1 MSFEKF
7 LKDKW
12 LFCITQSI
20 MIVFIGTLLSVFKMN
35 LYGIVF
41 LITAM
46 LLLDIV
52 VLLVEYIQKKVYYKK
67 LLDTLQ
73 GLDKKRLISEMMERP
88 EFEEGKLW
96 WEVLQLA
103 TKSMNDEVSLYRL
116 LQEEHKTYIEAW
128 IHEIKTPIACMELMC
143 ENHRNDLTKNMLV
156 ETRKIEGF
164 VEQALFYARS
174 TSVEKDY
181 VLREVS
187 LEALVRNAIKK
198 EARQMIEHKV
208 QVQLGNMDYQVLAD
222 PKWVEFMLSQIL
234 SNSLKYKGENLR
246 LKCEAEDYQ
255 AQVILSIEDNGVGI
269 PDKDI
274 GRVFDK
280 GFTGENGRR
289 YAKSTGIGL
298 YLCKKLCK
306 KMHLGIRLESKEGE
320 GTKVFIIFPKDKRIF
335 FES

>member
-1 MSFEKF
+1 
-7 LKDKW
+7 
-12 LFCITQSI
+12 
-20 MIVFIGTLLSVFKMN
+20 
-35 LYGIVF
+35 
-41 LITAM
+41 
-46 LLLDIV
+46 
-52 VLLVEYIQKKVYYKK
+52 
-67 LLDTLQ
+67 
-73 GLDKKRLISEMMERP
+73 
-88 EFEEGKLW
+88 
-96 WEVLQLA
+96 
-103 TKSMNDEVSLYRL
+103 
-116 LQEEHKTYIEAW
+116 
-128 IHEIKTPIACMELMC
+128 MELMC

-181 VLREVS
+181 VIREVS